1 MSASLRKRQRR
12 ENSDDSEDEWTNES
26 FNSSQKCIPHD
37 TSEWTDTTLREL
49 NISWNQTVINS
60 PNELLDSVNVPPL
73 SEELENT
80 STYIEKKLDFDMTFD
95 DIDLDFKAVYDK
107 FSDLQQ
113 LLRNSAGETQRSFEQ
128 VRTYGIEFL
137 AALKK
142 LVVSRAYALNSYKA
156 SFLTILES
164 FCKMCQLFG
173 SNVYMKRRCKIH
185 GQEVNSKP
193 DLVFEIDNSPFETA
207 HKLENF
213 SGASTLCVAEVKKHN
228 HSKVHKKRRE
238 TRYSEASSDNSE
250 VNKDLLETD
259 AITKE
264 PLILPYE
271 INGSAQHAGQLLLE
285 TKHSLFLF
293 SKASIG
299 IMFTETKM
307 MMTCLKLSRNFLL
320 HMEKGLNETDNG
332 IIYYTKMYDILKTE
346 DRRELITALL
356 RLSCCADAV
365 KITKTST
372 FSQE

>member
-1 MSASLRKRQRR
+1 MSASIHKRQRR
-12 ENSDDSEDEWTNES
+12 ENSDDSDDEWTGES
-26 FNSSQKCIPHD
+26 SGSSQKCIPHD
-37 TSEWTDTTLREL
+37 TSEWTDNTLRKL
-49 NISWNQTVINS
+49 NISWHQTVTNS
-60 PNELLDSVNVPPL
+60 PNDLLDFVNVPIL

-113 LLRNSAGETQRSFEQ
+113 LLKNSAGETPSSFEP

-185 GQEVNSKP
+185 GQDVNSKP
-193 DLVFEIDNSPFETA
+193 DLVFEIDNSPFEAA

-228 HSKVHKKRRE
+228 DYKVHKKRRE
-238 TRYSEASSDNSE
+238 TRSSETSSDNLE
-250 VNKDLLETD
+250 VNKDLQETE
-259 AITKE
+259 AITEE
-264 PLILPYE
+264 PLLPYE

-299 IMFTETKM
+299 IMFTETKV
-307 MMTCLKLSRNFLL
+307 MMTCLKLSRNYLL
-320 HMEKGLNETDNG
+320 HMEKGLNETDSG
-332 IIYYTKMYDILKTE
+332 IIYYTKMYDILKAE
-346 DRRELITALL
+346 DRKELITALL
-356 RLSCCADAV
+356 KLSCCADTV
-365 KITKTST
+365 KLTKK
-372 FSQE
+372 

>member
-1 MSASLRKRQRR
+1 MIL
-12 ENSDDSEDEWTNES
+12 
-26 FNSSQKCIPHD
+26 IL
-37 TSEWTDTTLREL
+37 TSKLL
-49 NISWNQTVINS
+49 MINS
-60 PNELLDSVNVPPL
+60 QTCNNFCEILL
-73 SEELENT
+73 
-80 STYIEKKLDFDMTFD
+80 EKLP
-95 DIDLDFKAVYDK
+95 
-107 FSDLQQ
+107 S
-113 LLRNSAGETQRSFEQ
+113 SFEQ

-173 SNVYMKRRCKIH
+173 SNVYMKRRSKIQ

-228 HSKVHKKRRE
+228 HSKIHKKRQE
-238 TRYSEASSDNSE
+238 TRSSETTSDNSY
-250 VNKDLLETD
+250 VDKDLRETY

-264 PLILPYE
+264 PLLPYE
-271 INGSAQHAGQLLLE
+271 INGSAKHAGQLLLE

-299 IMFTETKM
+299 VMFTETKV
-307 MMTCLKLSRNFLL
+307 MMTCLKLSRNYLL
-320 HMEKGLNETDNG
+320 HMEKVLNETDSG
-332 IIYYTKMYDILKTE
+332 TIYCTKMYDILKAE
-346 DRRELITALL
+346 DRKELVTALL

-365 KITKTST
+365 KLTKS
-372 FSQE
+372 